1 MKVLVLNGSP
11 KAKSDTMVFTSA
23 FLKGLNCQNEHEI
36 KIVNLIEKKIRPCTG
51 CFECFKSGKGTCVI
65 DDDQNKLLG
74 EYAESQI
81 VIWSFPLYAF
91 GMPGHLKTF
100 LDRTVPLISMKMVET
115 EKGCRHVRG
124 SGVCCRHNVV
134 ICGCGFPEYEH
145 NFDGL
150 KVQMDLSFRNLTAI
164 YVPQA
169 PLMNIEAAKPVAVP
183 KAEAFFQAGIEY
195 NDAFSLSPA
204 TVEKLQSLM
213 IPKDV
218 YIQAHNSSWD

>member
-36 KIVNLIEKKIRPCTG
+36 KIVNLIEKKIRACTG

-115 EKGCRHVRG
+115 EKGCRHVRC
-124 SGVCCRHNVV
+124 SGVCSRHNVV

-145 NFDGL
+145 NFMPAASAEGFEL
-150 KVQMDLSFRNLTAI
+150 QEFNGNLCASGAAHEHRSCKTCSCSQGRSFCPGRN
-164 YVPQA
+164 
-169 PLMNIEAAKPVAVP
+169 
-183 KAEAFFQAGIEY
+183 
-195 NDAFSLSPA
+195 
-204 TVEKLQSLM
+204 
-213 IPKDV
+213 
-218 YIQAHNSSWD
+218 